1 MSADP
6 ERGQFAKAKGE
17 IILREHEFDGI
28 QEFDQRLPNWWLFT
42 FYSAIVFFVGYWFVY
57 YGTPWLKS
65 PQQVAQEK
73 IIAVQAAQMREL
85 DKLLADLSD
94 SKFVYE
100 FATNPVWVAAGQAT
114 FTKNCIPC
122 HGADLSATID
132 DGHGKK
138 IPLPGLPLN
147 DHIWKFGATDKDGK
161 VMLNP
166 EGKVTASPMGL
177 FNLINKGSP
186 PESNGN
192 NGARMQAWGQ
202 TLSPTEIAQVLSFVI
217 SKVPEDFKDIPKSGT
232 KSDAK

>member
-6 ERGQFAKAKGE
+6 KRGQFAKAKGE

-42 FYSAIVFFVGYWFVY
+42 FYSAIVFFVGYWLVY
-57 YGTPWLKS
+57 YGTPWIKS

-85 DKLLADLSD
+85 NKLLADLSD

-100 FATNPVWVAAGQAT
+100 FAANPVWVASGQAV
-114 FTKNCIPC
+114 FTKNCVPC
-122 HGADLSATID
+122 HGADLSATLD
-132 DGHGKK
+132 DGHGHK

-147 DHIWKFGATDKDGK
+147 DHIWKFTDK
-161 VMLNP
+161 
-166 EGKVTASPMGL
+166 PMGL

-202 TLSPTEIAQVLSFVI
+202 TLSPTEIAQVLSYVI
-217 SKVPEDFKDIPKSGT
+217 SKVHADFEKIPKAE
-232 KSDAK
+232 AK